1 MFQYLRFRKNLIRLD
16 GIQRVS
22 ELQKMVL
29 LTSKPYHL
37 LRFWGLF
44 NWLNNVPSVF
54 RKVIVSLT
62 KVPSISQLFWST
74 SFFFFLYM
82 KNFGMRD
89 LFPINIF
96 LYFNNFG
103 LKNQNRPYRLKFG
116 TSTNPAM
123 WNSMVIFS
131 FSDLEQKY
139 SFSTN
144 LL

>member
-1 MFQYLRFRKNLIRLD
+1 MIY

-74 SFFFFLYM
+74 SFCFLSTSFFFFLYM

-89 LFPINIF
+89 LFLINIF
-96 LYFNNFG
+96 LYFNSFG
-103 LKNQNRPYRLKFG
+103 LENQNCPYRLKFG

>member
-1 MFQYLRFRKNLIRLD
+1 MIY

-22 ELQKMVL
+22 ELQKMVI
-29 LTSKPYHL
+29 LTSKPYDL

-74 SFFFFLYM
+74 SFCFLSTSFFFFLHM

-103 LKNQNRPYRLKFG
+103 LKNQNCPYRLKFG